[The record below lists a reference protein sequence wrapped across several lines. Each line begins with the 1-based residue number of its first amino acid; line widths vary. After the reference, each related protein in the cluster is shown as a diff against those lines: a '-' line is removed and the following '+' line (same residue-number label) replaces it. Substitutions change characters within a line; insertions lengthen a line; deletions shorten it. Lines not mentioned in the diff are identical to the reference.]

1 MAWAVA
7 YSHGVQPMS
16 IKVHRARAGLTKE
29 ELAQRVGTDQAQI
42 SGYETGRIM
51 PSGPRLQDL
60 AKALGCS
67 ADEIDL
73 TPASAVA

>member
-1 MAWAVA
+1 
-7 YSHGVQPMS
+7 MS
-16 IKVHRARAGLTKE
+16 RREPLKVHRVRAGLTQQ
-29 ELAQRVGTDQAQI
+29 ELADRVGSDQAQI
-42 SGYETGRIM
+42 SGYETGKII

-73 TPASAVA
+73 QTAEVA